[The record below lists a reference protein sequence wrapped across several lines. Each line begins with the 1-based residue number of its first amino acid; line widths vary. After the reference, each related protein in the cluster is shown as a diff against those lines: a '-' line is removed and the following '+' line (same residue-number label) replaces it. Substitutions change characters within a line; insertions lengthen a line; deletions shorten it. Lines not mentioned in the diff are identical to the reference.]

1 MAEVDVTYV
10 ITNCD
15 GSEGTSLTFIIVFDF
30 LFDLFVGKSIVV
42 LFIFFSTFGATFI
55 LFSIIDVG
63 SGIERIRGTVVL
75 EVEVEVGLIGI
86 DLIPVTLAPH
96 FISTLYFF
104 AAVSKISVID
114 DDLIKSSEVK

>member
-75 EVEVEVGLIGI
+75 EVEVGLIGI